1 MASQQVKLSG
11 SFEIEHPL
19 EIDKN
24 YELTLTGGIT
34 SISKHSDETG
44 GYDYVYHLKPLY
56 GEIGQEKGAMVKL
69 RKKGS
74 QSQKLRFEIMRR
86 DVEYEPVMGK
96 FLTHLDDILEFIKT
110 LEWNPSSTPTSLS
123 SLFGRLTWS
132 S

>member
-1 MASQQVKLSG
+1 MASQQLRLSG
-11 SFEIEHPL
+11 SFEIESPL

-24 YELTLTGGIT
+24 YELNLTGGIT

-44 GYDYVYHLKPLY
+44 GYDYVYHLKPLF
-56 GEIGQEKGAMVKL
+56 GDIVGDRGALVKL

-110 LEWNPSSTPTSLS
+110 LE
-123 SLFGRLTWS
+123 
-132 S
+132 